1 MSRETLVVL
10 AVVLAGCGR
19 TDLIEDVDG
28 GVTDAGVKPPVVQ
41 REAPLFVVVPADMGC
56 GKPGAESDLK
66 IRESG
71 ERLVLMKTKALDEC
85 SGAGGEY
92 LIGTE
97 VNAMRDAFL
106 GAHACY
112 FLNSALRMSQGQVYW
127 GVTRL
132 SQTAAIFMTPTGWCV
147 TTIAGV
153 EPVTSDSKVKAWAVY
168 KSEAAARAALMELSQ
183 P

>member
-10 AVVLAGCGR
+10 SLVLAGCGR
-19 TDLIEDVDG
+19 TDLLEDADG
-28 GVTDAGVKPPVVQ
+28 GTPDAGVKPVVVQ
-41 REAPLFVVVPADMGC
+41 REAPLFVAVPADMGC
-56 GKPGAESDLK
+56 GKPGAEGDLK
-66 IRESG
+66 VRESG
-71 ERLVLMKTKALDEC
+71 ERLVLMKTKPLDEC

-97 VNAMRDAFL
+97 VNAARDAFL

-112 FLNSALRMSQGQVYW
+112 FLNSSLRQSLGQVFW

-132 SQTAAIFMTPTGWCV
+132 SQTAAVFMTPTGWCV
-147 TTIAGV
+147 TSIAGA

-168 KSEAAARAALMELSQ
+168 PAEAAARAALMELSQ